1 MVILSDYWST
11 LQISLI
17 PFMEQVVETRLT
29 EKEKRLVA
37 IMDVIGVEKHL
48 DHPYHYGHGRMPY
61 DIRSMAR
68 AFIARAAL
76 NLSQTK
82 MLREMLL
89 GSVALRA
96 ICGFE
101 SRERVPS
108 ESVFSHNFAVLA
120 RSGYGDKTHEA
131 IDVEGYE
138 PNVLRGAKRVIARDA
153 PSFLY
158 EYNHLAAAAGWSC
171 EDIEKIIQETGRKYK
186 YSVLH
191 QNGELTE
198 YPPKDG
204 EAVDIF
210 AECME

>member
-1 MVILSDYWST
+1 MVILSEYWST

-37 IMDVIGVEKHL
+37 IMDVIGVEKRL
-48 DHPYHYGHGRMPY
+48 DHPCHYGRGRKPC

-101 SRERVPS
+101 SRERVPG
-108 ESVFSHNFAVLA
+108 ESVFSRSLAVLA
-120 RSGYGDKTHEA
+120 RSGFGDKTHEA
-131 IDVEGYE
+131 LVRTHVCESVVMHVSRDSTEIASREKPSRKEDASKGKV
-138 PNVLRGAKRVIARDA
+138 VRRHRGRPKRGETSTVR
-153 PSFLY
+153 S
-158 EYNHLAAAAGWSC
+158 AALSG
-171 EDIEKIIQETGRKYK
+171 
-186 YSVLH
+186 
-191 QNGELTE
+191 N
-198 YPPKDG
+198 
-204 EAVDIF
+204 
-210 AECME
+210 